1 MQADQD
7 PAVLRWHAPD
17 ALILLV
23 RFANHPYGLKHLGI
37 YNQPIKKMQAII
49 KGVKKTGVKR
59 LLFVR
64 GDLFR

>member
-1 MQADQD
+1 M
-7 PAVLRWHAPD
+7 
-17 ALILLV
+17 
-23 RFANHPYGLKHLGI
+23 FANLPYGLKHLGI